1 MPETD
6 MFKAVASYCGAQT
19 GGPLGSSEM
28 ILTDD
33 NGDQH
38 RFYFETFFNR
48 YDALTL
54 GVYLKPEVRI
64 IAA

>member
-1 MPETD
+1 

>member
-1 MPETD
+1 

-19 GGPLGSSEM
+19 GGPLGNSEM

-33 NGDQH
+33 NGDHH
-38 RFYFETFFNR
+38 RFNFEKFFNR

-54 GVYLKPEVRI
+54 GVSLKREVRI
-64 IAA
+64 IAAK